1 MKRPAALS
9 IHLAA
14 LLIIAG
20 ALISTF
26 SARKGMLHLR
36 SGEAVSSY
44 EDDADGSTEMG
55 FSLRLDSF
63 DISYYPGTDT
73 PSDYRSKVTV
83 LDRDGRIVKSAEVS
97 MNHILAYR
105 GYRFCQSSYD
115 EDEAG
120 SGFTV
125 SRDVAGTATVY
136 TGYALFLLA
145 FLAFFFTDRRFRSV
159 AKKVAGTAAAVAVV
173 VLLCGSGLDA
183 AAAAKNTDGTC
194 GDSASARK
202 APKTLPRESAANFGK
217 LYVYY
222 RGRVCPLQS
231 VAHDFR
237 LKLYGT
243 GDLYQLSDEQVMTGW
258 MFFPSSWK
266 DVPQKS
272 RRSADDAGGRQQAVS
287 ALLAGELLK
296 IYPLADSTGRILWY
310 SQNDVLPDDLPYD
323 EWLFVR
329 KSMNYIGE
337 LAAKRDYA
345 ALDAALEKIRKFQ
358 TLQAGRERLPSAL
371 RIGAERIYNTFPPMF
386 PLAGVFLLAALG
398 LLGFFVS
405 DYTGRRSVS
414 VRVSLAALVLVILL
428 FAYMTLMLGLIWTS
442 TGHVPL
448 SNGAETMMSIAWT
461 VLLAALPAGRHFP
474 LMRPFALIVASLSL
488 LVAAMGQ
495 ANPALTLLVPVLSS
509 PLLSIHVSLMML
521 SYAILAVIMVNS
533 AAGLIVSGIAR
544 RRERTAARKSSER
557 LADISSLLLYFGL
570 FFLSAG
576 IITGSVWA
584 NVSWGCYWNW
594 DPKETWALITLLI
607 YSAAAHRSIFSFLR
621 KPDLYHIYL
630 LLAFVSVLFTYFG
643 VNFLLG
649 GLHSYAG

>member
-9 IHLAA
+9 MHLAA

-20 ALISTF
+20 ALISSF

-36 SGEAVSSY
+36 KGEAVSSY
-44 EDDADGSTEMG
+44 KDDADGSREMG
-55 FSLRLDSF
+55 FSLRLDAF

-73 PSDYRSKVTV
+73 PSDYRSQVT
-83 LDRDGRIVKSAEVS
+83 LIDAEGRSVKSAEVS
-97 MNHILAYR
+97 MNHILSYK
-105 GYRFCQSSYD
+105 GYRFCQNSYD
-115 EDEAG
+115 EDEQG

-145 FLAFFFTDRRFRSV
+145 FLAFFFTDRKFRAV
-159 AKKVAGTAAAVAVV
+159 AKKVAGTAAAAAI
-173 VLLCGSGLDA
+173 LLCGGGLDA
-183 AAAAKNTDGTC
+183 N
-194 GDSASARK
+194 ASAGKAVETTPRESKLTGK
-202 APKTLPRESAANFGK
+202 APKTLPRGSAANFGK
-217 LYVYY
+217 LYVHY

-237 LKLYGT
+237 LKLYGSN
-243 GDLYQLSDEQVMTGW
+243 DLWQLTDEQVMTGW

-272 RRSADDAGGRQQAVS
+272 RRSADDAKARQQATS
-287 ALLAGELLK
+287 ALLEGELLK
-296 IYPLADSTGRILWY
+296 IYPLADSAGRVLWY
-310 SQNDVLPDDLPYD
+310 SQNDVLPDNLPTD

-337 LAAKRDYA
+337 LATARDYA
-345 ALDAALEKIRKFQ
+345 SLDAALEKIRKFQ
-358 TLQAGRERLPSAL
+358 TLQVGEENLPSAI
-371 RIGAERIYNTFPPMF
+371 RIGAERIYNTCPPLFPV
-386 PLAGVFLLAALG
+386 AGVFLLAGLV
-398 LLGFFVS
+398 LLGWFVS
-405 DYTGRRSVS
+405 DYAARRSVN
-414 VRVSLAALVLVILL
+414 VRVSLAALLL
-428 FAYMTLMLGLIWTS
+428 DTLLLAYVTLMLGLIWTA

-461 VLLAALPAGRHFP
+461 VLLAALPAARAFP
-474 LMRPFALIVASLSL
+474 LMRPFALIVSSLAL

-533 AAGLIVSGIAR
+533 AAGLLVGGLSA
-544 RRERTAARKSSER
+544 R

-570 FFLSAG
+570 FFLAAG
-576 IITGSVWA
+576 IITGSLWA
-584 NVSWGCYWNW
+584 NISWGSYWNW

-607 YSAAAHRSIFSFLR
+607 YSAAAHRSIFGFLR
-621 KPDLYHIYL
+621 RPKIYHIYL
-630 LLAFVSVLFTYFG
+630 LLAFISVLFTYFG